1 MSIKLTFFTKENC
14 GLCNEAK
21 EIIKSI
27 RLEHE
32 IEVTEIDIYSYDELL
47 EKYQLMIPVIQIN
60 GQTIAYGKIHKND
73 ILNAIK

>member
-1 MSIKLTFFTKENC
+1 MTIKLTFFTKENC

-21 EIIKSI
+21 EIIQSL
-27 RLEHE
+27 RLEHK

-60 GQTIAYGKIHKND
+60 GETIAYGKIHKND

>member
-1 MSIKLTFFTKENC
+1 MTIKLTFFTKENC

-21 EIIKSI
+21 EIIESL
-27 RLEHE
+27 RLEHK

-60 GQTIAYGKIHKND
+60 GETIAYGKIHKND

>member
-1 MSIKLTFFTKENC
+1 MTIKLTFFTKENC

-21 EIIKSI
+21 EIIESL
-27 RLEHE
+27 RYEHE

>member
-1 MSIKLTFFTKENC
+1 MTIKLTFYTKENC

-21 EIIKSI
+21 EIIESL
-27 RLEHE
+27 RLEHK

-60 GQTIAYGKIHKND
+60 GETIAYGKIHKND

>member
-1 MSIKLTFFTKENC
+1 MPIKLTFFTKKNC

-21 EIIKSI
+21 EILESL

>member
-1 MSIKLTFFTKENC
+1 MSIKLTFLTKKNC
-14 GLCNEAK
+14 GLCIEAK
-21 EIIKSI
+21 EI
-27 RLEHE
+27 LESLQFEHN

-60 GQTIAYGKIHKND
+60 GETIAYGKIHKND

>member
-1 MSIKLTFFTKENC
+1 MTIKLTFFTKENC

-21 EIIKSI
+21 EIIESL
-27 RLEHE
+27 RLEHK

-47 EKYQLMIPVIQIN
+47 ERYQLMIPVIQIN
-60 GQTIAYGKIHKND
+60 GETIAYGKIHKND

>member
-1 MSIKLTFFTKENC
+1 MTIKLTFFTKENC

-21 EIIKSI
+21 EIIESL
-27 RLEHE
+27 RLEHK

-47 EKYQLMIPVIQIN
+47 ERYQLMIPVIQIN

>member
-21 EIIKSI
+21 DIIKSL

>member
-1 MSIKLTFFTKENC
+1 MAIKLTFFTKENC

-21 EIIKSI
+21 EIIESL
-27 RLEHE
+27 RYEHE

>member
-1 MSIKLTFFTKENC
+1 MTIKLTFFTKENC

-21 EIIKSI
+21 QIIESL
-27 RLEHE
+27 RLEHK

-60 GQTIAYGKIHKND
+60 GETIAYGKIHKND

>member
-14 GLCNEAK
+14 GLCEEAK
-21 EIIKSI
+21 EAIELI
-27 RLEHE
+27 RLDND
-32 IEVTEIDIYSYDELL
+32 IEVTEIDIYSDDTLL
-47 EKYQLMIPVIQIN
+47 EEYQLMIPVIQID

>member
-21 EIIKSI
+21 EIIESL

-32 IEVTEIDIYSYDELL
+32 IEVTEIDIYSYDALL